1 MIAIFNFCFPTV
13 PRVPRV
19 LPIFQITRS
28 FSVFCCLSTWGLMN
42 NDRQR
47 RQNATSCPFYKRTIV
62 FFSITSIYLV
72 FYFPLD
78 VFIPRRSASV
88 FFYIG
93 RAVTQ
98 RAAGMLAFRIYVNS
112 LSWENERK
120 AGPFIRIAT
129 ERNEQTTEISV
140 FDGGKSERAFEYL
153 LCTPLCVGASRAVVY
168 GGHFA
173 RARNT
178 AIRPPIS
185 IGCEWWLPPPGR
197 SETKKEIIFFLFFFS
212 ASPFLLSSRNS
223 WANLGLL
230 CPSIERRR
238 QVTGQ
243 TKIYKENTQRGEHN
257 GRLPLS
263 LKTSRVGILL
273 TLCARG
279 WWPRTYRNNTPVI
292 IKDPFFP
299 LSSSSSDYRYFSF
312 SSRHGLIIQSA
323 DALWIFL
330 CIYLLRSN
338 R

>member
-1 MIAIFNFCFPTV
+1 
-13 PRVPRV
+13 
-19 LPIFQITRS
+19 
-28 FSVFCCLSTWGLMN
+28 MN

-62 FFSITSIYLV
+62 FLSITSIYLV

-88 FFYIG
+88 FLYWPGRHAEGRGNTGLSYICEFIVV
-93 RAVTQ
+93 R
-98 RAAGMLAFRIYVNS
+98 
-112 LSWENERK
+112 ERK

-292 IKDPFFP
+292 IKDPFSLF
-299 LSSSSSDYRYFSF
+299 LL
-312 SSRHGLIIQSA
+312 LIIVISLFPRA
-323 DALWIFL
+323 TGWLSKVLMLFGYSFAYICCAPTDNSFYPLAMIGTEPTT
-330 CIYLLRSN
+330 
-338 R
+338 